1 MATINPEDIEWDDS
15 IDPNGYS
22 GTFRWKK
29 SKVLP
34 QMPSFSMTIPSSNN
48 QNNKQHTLPFLFQ
61 EGKGGWKDYFISRAS
76 SSSMNTLSMLNY
88 AHSDLSLIDCLSFP
102 LSIVHF
108 LSSVD
113 LGLKYDIDNQ
123 YEKIRIVCIGCSEK
137 AEERVLRET
146 NCFHELVWCLP
157 HFLEIELWLVGP
169 EISTTTTTT
178 TTTSGSSTTSS
189 NDFLSDYE
197 IKDEEGIS
205 HKMSNHLFQGNVTSF
220 IRTHPECLQGSTVM
234 IGFNCGFGN
243 FENPLPRKY
252 DLFLSWLRDLI
263 FLTGSQ
269 LPLGFFCA
277 NDYADLKGEVAIMHN
292 LLGAQFINH
301 PSENPY
307 SFASTLIPPGA
318 KVETQ
323 YSRGNSFFY
332 AVQGSV
338 SNRRSP
344 LLRRSDL
351 GPSLIPLLLSCLSGD
366 DQTSSINVQRGSLT
380 LQVHAH
386 PVDNTAATI
395 AAITIDPERKQ
406 QDVFPVEEI
415 RKNNEDVRATT
426 TAESAESHISHLVEK
441 ETLNVDQ
448 HLDGNT
454 LIVQISLAHSE
465 YNKTSLRQ
473 ASLDL
478 HSSGTFLRLNHA
490 GHVHTINLHQPV
502 IASTALSL
510 TASYMKKS
518 NKLKLK
524 LVIA

>member
-76 SSSMNTLSMLNY
+76 S
-88 AHSDLSLIDCLSFP
+88 
-102 LSIVHF
+102 
-108 LSSVD
+108 
-113 LGLKYDIDNQ
+113 K
-123 YEKIRIVCIGCSEK
+123 K

-234 IGFNCGFGN
+234 IGFNCGF
-243 FENPLPRKY
+243 
-252 DLFLSWLRDLI
+252 
-263 FLTGSQ
+263 GSQ